1 MEWLNNYAGLFSLLA
16 VIAAITVPYVIYR
29 KGRKDE
35 RRAMKDELDSLN
47 ETAHFPMS
55 YDEREFY
62 VKRSKLEK
70 GLRRK

>member
-1 MEWLNNYAGLFSLLA
+1 MERLNNYAGLFSLLA
-16 VIAAITVPYVIYR
+16 VLAAIIVPCVIYR

-35 RRAMKDELDSLN
+35 RKAMKDELDALN
-47 ETAHFPMS
+47 ETARFPMT

-62 VKRSKLEK
+62 TKRSKLEK